1 MKEAVSFRISEI
13 AKLRPNELPDELT
26 GSNGLVYSSPATL
39 AYNSPGAEG
48 FGVKRAGLAVPE
60 SVMLIVS
67 PGCCGRNTSIVTRNP
82 EYKGRFFYLMMDE
95 TDLVTGRHL
104 KVIPEAVSEIVEFLP
119 KKPKVVMICITCV
132 DALLGTDMKRVCAR
146 CEEKLDGVRVAPCY
160 MYALT
165 REGRRPPMV
174 DVRQQIYSLL
184 EKSVRKGNEINLLG
198 YFAPLQED
206 SDLIELLKDA
216 GFAAIRQIGTCRTY
230 EEFLDMSRANLNLV
244 LNSEAHA
251 AAEDMYEDLAIPY
264 AELTRVYGI
273 DTVRAQYKALGQVL
287 GVSLDDSRFYEEAA
301 NAIEGFMSDFMGASV
316 NIGECINANPYEL
329 ALSLT
334 RYGLNVREIYA
345 TAAPEHM
352 VYIRKLAEI
361 SPDIKL
367 YCNLDPSMIN
377 YSRSEDKPLFTL
389 GKDAAHYCPDAPNIP
404 WNSDVQPYG
413 YRGIVSLLNK
423 IREEIR

>member
-1 MKEAVSFRISEI
+1 
-13 AKLRPNELPDELT
+13 
-26 GSNGLVYSSPATL
+26 
-39 AYNSPGAEG
+39 
-48 FGVKRAGLAVPE
+48 
-60 SVMLIVS
+60 MLDK
-67 PGCCGRNTSIVTRNP
+67 T
-82 EYKGRFFYLMMDE
+82 
-95 TDLVTGRHL
+95 
-104 KVIPEAVSEIVEFLP
+104 
-119 KKPKVVMICITCV
+119 
-132 DALLGTDMKRVCAR
+132 
-146 CEEKLDGVRVAPCY
+146 
-160 MYALT
+160 
-165 REGRRPPMV
+165 
-174 DVRQQIYSLL
+174 
-184 EKSVRKGNEINLLG
+184 VRKGNEINLLG
-198 YFAPLQED
+198 YFAPLQEG
-206 SDLIELLKDA
+206 SDLIELLKSA
-216 GFAAIRQIGTCRTY
+216 GFAKIREISTCKTY

-251 AAEDMYEDLAIPY
+251 EDMYEDLGIPY

-287 GVSLDDSRFYEEAA
+287 GVNLDDSRFYDEARSSIDA
-301 NAIEGFMSDFMGASV
+301 FISEFKGASV

-352 VYIRKLAEI
+352 VYIKKLAEL
-361 SPDIKL
+361 SPDTKL

-389 GKDAAHYCPDAPNIP
+389 GKDAAYYCPDAPNIP

-413 YRGIVSLLNK
+413 YKGIVDLLAK